1 VWSGSRAFALFA
13 SFLFLQPAWAQEHST
28 AKREPVLGQIDLPEP
43 YYFREM
49 YLPQPTSGPSSAA
62 WMPDSR
68 TLVFSM
74 AGSLWRQQVG
84 TETAQQLT
92 AGPGYDYQP
101 DCSPDGRWIV
111 YVSYAD
117 DAMELWA
124 LDVQTMR
131 TRQLTSGGAVNAE
144 PRFSPDGKRIVFVST
159 SYNKRFHIFAG
170 DFARGELSNVQRIT
184 GEDKSPLP
192 RYYYSEFDTEI
203 SPVWSRDGSE
213 ILYVSNRGHL
223 YGSGGFWRMKAAA
236 GEPPR
241 EIHYEETNWKAR
253 PELSPEGKRVVY
265 ASYLGRQWH
274 QLWTMP
280 ADGGDAFQLTY
291 GDYDNIN
298 PRWSP
303 DATRIA
309 FISNRTGNTSL
320 WILDLPGGKQTSVVI
335 KNREYLKPTA
345 RIKITALDPEG
356 HITPARVSVT
366 GEDGRA
372 YAPDNAWMQADD
384 SFVRRQQRFE
394 AHYFESRGS
403 DVVTVPAGRVAV
415 QAMKGFEY
423 RVEEK
428 TVEAKAGEEVHLVL
442 HMRALDLPREPGFH
456 WVSGDVHVHMNYGG
470 EYRNTPQHMVQ
481 QAESENLSI
490 VENLIVNKE
499 QRIPDIAYFR
509 PDADPAST
517 ATTLLFHGQEF
528 HTSYWGHIGLLNLED
543 HFLLPG
549 YAGYSNTSVA
559 SAFPPNANVID
570 LAHEQHALAG
580 YVHPYEEI
588 PDPRSNLDL
597 RHALPVDV
605 ALGKVDYLEVL
616 GFSDHLATTSVWY
629 RLLNLGF
636 HLPAAAGTDA
646 MSNLASLRG
655 PVGLN
660 RVYARVPD
668 GKLAHGPW
676 LDSLKHGH
684 TFATNGPLLGF
695 TLAGKL
701 PGDELRLP
709 AGGRDIQFSAWL
721 RSFVPVDHLQV
732 VCNGKVVR
740 ELELD
745 ATRENAT
752 VAGSLPPSTR
762 GWCLLRAL
770 AEQPEMPVLDA
781 FPYATTSPL
790 YLSGAGS
797 KLKSPED
804 AQFFLAW
811 IDHMLAST
819 ESNPNWNTPAEKTA
833 VLDILRRARAVYEAK
848 LK

>member
-1 VWSGSRAFALFA
+1 MALIAGFQ
-13 SFLFLQPAWAQEHST
+13 LLQPAWAQAQSA
-28 AKREPVLGQIDLPEP
+28 AKREPVLAQIDLPEP

-49 YLPQPTSGPSSAA
+49 YLPQPTTGPSSAA
-62 WMPDSR
+62 WMPDSH

-74 AGSLWRQQVG
+74 AGSLWRQQIG

-92 AGPGYDYQP
+92 AGAGYDYQP

-111 YVSYAD
+111 YVSYA
-117 DAMELWA
+117 ANAVELWA
-124 LDVQTMR
+124 LDLQTMH
-131 TRQLTSGGAVNAE
+131 TRQLTSGGAVNVD
-144 PRFSPDGKRIVFVST
+144 PRFSPDGKRIAFVST
-159 SYNKRFHIFAG
+159 SYNKRFHIFSG
-170 DFARGELSNVQRIT
+170 KFADGELSNVQRVT
-184 GEDKSPLP
+184 GEEKSPLP

-203 SPVWSRDGSE
+203 SPTWSREGTE

-223 YGSGGFWRMKAAA
+223 YGTGGFWRMKAAA
-236 GEPPR
+236 GAPAR

-253 PELSPEGKRVVY
+253 PEFSPEGKRIAY
-265 ASYLGRQWH
+265 ASYLGQQWH

-303 DATRIA
+303 DGKRIA

-320 WILDLPGGKQTSVVI
+320 WTLDLPGGKQTAAVI
-335 KNREYLKPTA
+335 KNKQYLKPTA
-345 RIKITALDPEG
+345 RIAITVLDPHG
-356 HITPARVSVT
+356 NITPARIFVT

-372 YAPDNAWMQADD
+372 YAPDDAWMQADD
-384 SFVRRQQRFE
+384 SFVHGAQRFE
-394 AHYFESRGS
+394 AHYFESQGS
-403 DVVTVPAGRVAV
+403 DVVTVPAGRVTV

-423 RVEEK
+423 RVEQQN
-428 TVEAKAGEEVHLVL
+428 VEAKAGEELKL
-442 HMRALDLPREPGFH
+442 ALQMRALDIPRDPGFR

-470 EYRNTPQHMVQ
+470 EYRNTPQHMIQ

-490 VENLIVNKE
+490 VENLLVNKE

-509 PDADPAST
+509 PGADPAST
-517 ATTLLFHGQEF
+517 ETTLLFHGQEF
-528 HTSYWGHIGLLNLED
+528 HTSYWGHVGLLNLED
-543 HFLLPG
+543 HFLLPA
-549 YAGYSNTSVA
+549 YAGYTNTAAA
-559 SAFPPNANVID
+559 SPFPPNSDIID
-570 LAHEQHALAG
+570 LAHEQHGLAG
-580 YVHPYEEI
+580 YVHPYDET
-588 PDPRSNLDL
+588 PDPRNNLDL

-636 HLPAAAGTDA
+636 RLPAAAGTDA

-660 RVYARVPD
+660 RVYVRVPD
-668 GKLAHGPW
+668 GKVAHAPW

-695 TLAGKL
+695 TLDGRIS
-701 PGDELRLP
+701 GDELRFPTGEHELK
-709 AGGRDIQFSAWL
+709 FTAWL

-732 VCNGKVVR
+732 VCNGKIVR
-740 ELELD
+740 ELKLD
-745 ATRENAT
+745 ATRQSAT
-752 VAGSLPPSTR
+752 TEGTIPLSTSS
-762 GWCLLRAL
+762 WCLLRAL
-770 AEQPEMPVLDA
+770 SDQPEMPVLDA
-781 FPYATTSPL
+781 FPYATTSPV
-790 YLSGAGS
+790 YVSMAGS
-797 KLKSPED
+797 ELKSGED
-804 AQFFLAW
+804 AQYFLAW
-811 IDHMLAST
+811 IDRMVAST
-819 ESNPNWNTPAEKTA
+819 ESNTSWNTAAEKTE
-833 VLDILRRARAVYEAK
+833 VLDILQQARAVYEAK